1 MQTTKII
8 IIGGGASALALGY
21 FLKKD
26 FMILE
31 ANHTCG
37 AKIAVSGGGR
47 CNFTNESVSADNYTG
62 DKDFISKVLDSF
74 GVEDFLGLAD
84 SLGATYEVRKNRQY
98 FCKKSA
104 KELLDPLVS
113 HLKHHIRTN
122 AKVLEVSK
130 GKDGFVVK
138 TDKGEY
144 AAKKVVVA
152 SGGIS
157 YPVLGAS
164 DVGYRIAQAF
174 GHKIVTPRPALVGF
188 TVQPP
193 EFWFK
198 ALSGVSVQTVVSVA
212 GKSFRENILFAHKGV
227 SGPAILN
234 ASLYWEK
241 GSIGI
246 DFLPDF
252 SFEKIQK
259 NSQKQIT
266 TLLPLPKNFIKA
278 FLDSVG
284 LVDKRFCDV
293 DEGDMQKLSKLKNYE
308 FAPAGT
314 FGLSKA
320 EITKGGV
327 ATADIDPDTMESRF
341 VGGLY
346 FVGEVLDVNGELGGY
361 NFHFA
366 FASAAVCAKGLS
378 AS

>member
-1 MQTTKII
+1 MKTTETI
-8 IIGGGASALALGY
+8 IIGGGASALAFGY

-26 FMILE
+26 FVILE

-62 DKDFISKVLDSF
+62 DKDFISGVLDGF
-74 GVEDFLGLAD
+74 GVGDVLEFARG
-84 SLGATYEVRKNRQY
+84 LGATFEIRKNRQY

>member
-1 MQTTKII
+1 MKTTETI

-62 DKDFISKVLDSF
+62 DKDFISGVLDGF
-74 GVEDFLGLAD
+74 GVGDVLEFARG
-84 SLGATYEVRKNRQY
+84 LGATFEIRKNRQY

-252 SFEKIQK
+252 SLEKVQK

>member
-62 DKDFISKVLDSF
+62 DKDFISGVLDGF
-74 GVEDFLGLAD
+74 GVGDVLEFARG
-84 SLGATYEVRKNRQY
+84 LGATFEIRKNRQY

-130 GKDGFVVK
+130 SKDGFVVK

-266 TLLPLPKNFIKA
+266 TLLPLPKNFTKA

>member
-62 DKDFISKVLDSF
+62 DKDFISGVLDGF
-74 GVEDFLGLAD
+74 GVGDVLEFARG
-84 SLGATYEVRKNRQY
+84 LGATFEIRKNRQY

-130 GKDGFVVK
+130 SKDGFVVK

>member
-1 MQTTKII
+1 
-8 IIGGGASALALGY
+8 
-21 FLKKD
+21 
-26 FMILE
+26 
-31 ANHTCG
+31 
-37 AKIAVSGGGR
+37 
-47 CNFTNESVSADNYTG
+47 
-62 DKDFISKVLDSF
+62 
-74 GVEDFLGLAD
+74 
-84 SLGATYEVRKNRQY
+84 
-98 FCKKSA
+98 
-104 KELLDPLVS
+104 
-113 HLKHHIRTN
+113 
-122 AKVLEVSK
+122 
-130 GKDGFVVK
+130 
-138 TDKGEY
+138 
-144 AAKKVVVA
+144 
-152 SGGIS
+152 
-157 YPVLGAS
+157 
-164 DVGYRIAQAF
+164 
-174 GHKIVTPRPALVGF
+174 
-188 TVQPP
+188 
-193 EFWFK
+193 
-198 ALSGVSVQTVVSVA
+198 
-212 GKSFRENILFAHKGV
+212 LFAHKGV

-266 TLLPLPKNFIKA
+266 TLLPLPKNFTKA

>member
-1 MQTTKII
+1 MKTTETI
-8 IIGGGASALALGY
+8 IIGGGASALAFGY

-26 FMILE
+26 FVILE

>member
-1 MQTTKII
+1 MKKTEIV

-26 FMILE
+26 FVILE

-47 CNFTNESVSADNYTG
+47 CNFTNESMSADNYTG
-62 DKDFISKVLDSF
+62 DREFISGVLDGF
-74 GVEDFLGLAD
+74 GALDVLEFARG
-84 SLGATYEVRKNRQY
+84 LGATFEIRKNRQY
-98 FCKKSA
+98 FCQKSA
-104 KELLDPLVS
+104 KELLEPLVS
-113 HLKHHIRTN
+113 HLKQNIRTN
-122 AKVLEVSK
+122 TKVLDVSK
-130 GKDGFVVK
+130 TDNGFVVK

-144 AAKKVVVA
+144 TAKKVVVA

-174 GHKIVTPRPALVGF
+174 GHKIVTPRAALVGF

-198 ALSGVSVQTVVSVA
+198 ALSGISVPTVVSVA

-252 SFEKIQK
+252 SLEKVQK

-266 TLLPLPKNFIKA
+266 TLLPLPKNFTKA

>member
-1 MQTTKII
+1 MKTTETI

-266 TLLPLPKNFIKA
+266 TLLPLPKNFTKA

>member
-1 MQTTKII
+1 MQTTKIV

-62 DKDFISKVLDSF
+62 DKDFISGVLDGF
-74 GVEDFLGLAD
+74 GVGDVLEFARG
-84 SLGATYEVRKNRQY
+84 LGATFEIRKNRQY
-98 FCKKSA
+98 FCQKSA
-104 KELLDPLVS
+104 KELLEPLVS
-113 HLKHHIRTN
+113 HLKQNIRTN